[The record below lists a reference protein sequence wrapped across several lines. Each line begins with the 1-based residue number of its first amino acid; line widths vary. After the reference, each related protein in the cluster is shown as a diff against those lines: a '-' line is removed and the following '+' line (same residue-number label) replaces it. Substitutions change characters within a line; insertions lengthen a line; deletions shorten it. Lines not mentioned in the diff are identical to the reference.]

1 MQRAESGD
9 TTTVPVPDHRELR
22 MGALMSIIRRSGL
35 PRTLEAVGR
44 LMIERMGENGAL
56 VTRYMSDSD
65 FQEAAFADLSRAIYD
80 AVGAGTVSRGR
91 TGCADDVS
99 ATLQP

>member
-1 MQRAESGD
+1 MKERAARYEEI
-9 TTTVPVPDHRELR
+9 RETARANPLDKFSL
-22 MGALMSIIRRSGL
+22 GIR
-35 PRTLEAVGR
+35 EAVGR

-65 FQEAAFADLSRAIYD
+65 FQEVAFADLSSAIYD